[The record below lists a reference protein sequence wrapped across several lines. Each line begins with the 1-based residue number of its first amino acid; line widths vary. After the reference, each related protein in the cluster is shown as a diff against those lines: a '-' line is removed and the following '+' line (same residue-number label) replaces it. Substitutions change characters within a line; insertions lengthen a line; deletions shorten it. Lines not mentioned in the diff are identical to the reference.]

1 VDVGPALEAHQEAA
15 ELVQPGEAAL
25 DRPAL
30 ATQPRAVG
38 GAPAGDQGAD
48 ATPAQLAPVGVVVV
62 AAVGH
67 ERRGPAP
74 RPADPARER
83 RHGIHER
90 DQLGDVVAV
99 AAGQADGEREA
110 RGVGEEVVL

>member
-1 VDVGPALEAHQEAA
+1 
-15 ELVQPGEAAL
+15 
-25 DRPAL
+25 
-30 ATQPRAVG
+30 
-38 GAPAGDQGAD
+38 
-48 ATPAQLAPVGVVVV
+48 VVV

-83 RHGIHER
+83 RHPVNER

-99 AAGQADGEREA
+99 AAGQADGQRDPL
-110 RGVGEEVVL
+110 GVGEEVVL